1 MTNLNISIAVCG
13 SASAQLP
20 QTFETKAWSIG
31 KAIAEQGATLFT
43 GATAGFPLAAVRG
56 CNSVGGRS
64 VGIAPGESAEDQF
77 NRFEKIDLNLL
88 SHVIFTGVGYKMRDI
103 VMIRSVDAIIAIGGG
118 VGTLVEI
125 STAIDIRKPIGILQG
140 SGGASELYEQIN
152 EISHRNKGVFI
163 IDKNPEKLVKKLISY
178 LSEQNKK

>member
-1 MTNLNISIAVCG
+1 MANLNISIAVCG

-77 NRFEKIDLNLL
+77 NRFENIDLSLL

-125 STAIDIRKPIGILQG
+125 STAIDIRNQLVFCRDLAALLIYMSKLMKYLTGI
-140 SGGASELYEQIN
+140 
-152 EISHRNKGVFI
+152 KGF
-163 IDKNPEKLVKKLISY
+163 L
-178 LSEQNKK
+178 LSIKIQKS